1 MFKTRRFHEI
11 SSTADVRSDLRTK
24 SVRAAAYTWTVG
36 VAEFV
41 LRFGS
46 TAVLARLVLPEHFGL
61 VMMVM
66 AVTTIADQFRDLG
79 LSTVTVQRAHITEEE
94 TSNLFW
100 INVAAGLLIALLVC
114 AASPL
119 LAAYYNEPRLIAPT
133 CVLAANFV
141 WGGLLVQH
149 QALLTRQLR
158 LGYTS
163 TTRLLSSVLST
174 ALAIFLAWEGY
185 GYWALVWR
193 EFSRCALLTIGMWAA
208 FPWIPGPPSRATNV
222 WPLLTFGADLSV
234 ANIVGSIS
242 GAFDRVLL
250 GRFWGATPTAMYRQA
265 YQLLVLPTE
274 QLLSPVYQVTQP
286 GLSMLQGDPDRFRKF
301 YRKVLTVACLA
312 TMPISLFVAVYSPEV
327 TRVVLGRKWT
337 DAAPLLAILSLSAFI
352 KQPIG
357 SSAFVLIAQGRS
369 RVYLMLTLLQHAT
382 AILFMCIGVKW
393 GALGIAY
400 AEVAATYLLIPPRLH
415 YTFKGSPMTTG
426 AFLSAIARPLIAS
439 VVTGLVLLLLRQ
451 QLPAIG
457 APAVLTIA
465 GAVGTVVFAGVW
477 VALPGGGAELFEL
490 IGDVR
495 AATSR
500 RSRTNNVSVASE
512 PARL

>member
-1 MFKTRRFHEI
+1 
-11 SSTADVRSDLRTK
+11 
-24 SVRAAAYTWTVG
+24 
-36 VAEFV
+36 
-41 LRFGS
+41 
-46 TAVLARLVLPEHFGL
+46 
-61 VMMVM
+61 
-66 AVTTIADQFRDLG
+66 
-79 LSTVTVQRAHITEEE
+79 
-94 TSNLFW
+94 
-100 INVAAGLLIALLVC
+100 
-114 AASPL
+114 
-119 LAAYYNEPRLIAPT
+119 
-133 CVLAANFV
+133 
-141 WGGLLVQH
+141 
-149 QALLTRQLR
+149 
-158 LGYTS
+158 
-163 TTRLLSSVLST
+163 
-174 ALAIFLAWEGY
+174 
-185 GYWALVWR
+185 
-193 EFSRCALLTIGMWAA
+193 
-208 FPWIPGPPSRATNV
+208 
-222 WPLLTFGADLSV
+222 
-234 ANIVGSIS
+234 
-242 GAFDRVLL
+242 
-250 GRFWGATPTAMYRQA
+250 
-265 YQLLVLPTE
+265 
-274 QLLSPVYQVTQP
+274 VTQP

-500 RSRTNNVSVASE
+500 RSRTNTVSVASE